1 MLIMAGFI
9 TLSAVVPLSLGIG
22 KRYPQKYVK
31 AIQWVISLL
40 WMGLGVLM
48 VAYFFVER
56 KMPYHQP
63 DNYTG
68 GAFAVLGLVLLT
80 AAPTMTIYVQKKQTQ
95 ERRETAEL

>member
-1 MLIMAGFI
+1 MFNSRMFTVIWAAAGI
-9 TLSAVVPLSLGIG
+9 TGIFTVLRQGLYDPLGCT
-22 KRYPQKYVK
+22 
-31 AIQWVISLL
+31 
-40 WMGLGVLM
+40 M

-80 AAPTMTIYVQKKQTQ
+80 AAPTMTIYVQRN
-95 ERRETAEL
+95 RRRSEENRPSCK